1 RQKLNPIEM
10 EFRGKNVLLVDDS
23 VVRGTTSE
31 QIIQMARDAGARKV
45 YFASAAPPV
54 RFPNVYGIDMATRG
68 ELVAHGRDPD
78 QVGEAIGAD
87 WMVYQDLE
95 DLLTAVG
102 EHSEISFFDDSCFS
116 GNYVTEDV
124 DEAYFLH
131 LEALRSDVAKA
142 ERQARKGEVMF
153 LNNR

>member
-1 RQKLNPIEM
+1 
-10 EFRGKNVLLVDDS
+10 
-23 VVRGTTSE
+23 
-31 QIIQMARDAGARKV
+31 
-45 YFASAAPPV
+45 
-54 RFPNVYGIDMATRG
+54 
-68 ELVAHGRDPD
+68 
-78 QVGEAIGAD
+78 
-87 WMVYQDLE
+87 MVYQDLE